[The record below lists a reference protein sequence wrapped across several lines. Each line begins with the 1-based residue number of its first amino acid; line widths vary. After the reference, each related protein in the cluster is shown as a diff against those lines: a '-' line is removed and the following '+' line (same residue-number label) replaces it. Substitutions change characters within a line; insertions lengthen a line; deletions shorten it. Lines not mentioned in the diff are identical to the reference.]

1 MAPRA
6 SASYRTAVAATAA
19 LLALAGTANATATA
33 EDLPVDASN
42 NRRLL
47 LATPS
52 ITPSDARLVLSE
64 FSTLPRSR
72 SYVMGGECVKLLAG
86 DAGSNNNKANAAC
99 SACHSQWHATMMT
112 YETRLRNY
120 ERALAEYRAAM
131 AKYQR
136 DEASYQQA
144 VQQRNLATA
153 ANSRTTPGSFGTQ
166 YDHLPSAP
174 VPAATDSWFSFSG
187 TCRRCPRGRS
197 ARSTAR
203 GPSRSRRARAGS

>member
-6 SASYRTAVAATAA
+6 SASYRTAVAAAA
-19 LLALAGTANATATA
+19 LLAL
-33 EDLPVDASN
+33 
-42 NRRLL
+42 L
-47 LATPS
+47 LAGGAAGAAPS

-86 DAGSNNNKANAAC
+86 DAGSNNKANAAC
-99 SACHSQWHATMMT
+99 SACHAQWHATMMT

-120 ERALAEYRAAM
+120 ERGLAEYRAAM

-144 VQQRNLATA
+144 VQQRNQATA

-166 YDHLPSAP
+166 YDHLPSPP
-174 VPAATDSWFSFSG
+174 VPAATDSWFSFPG